1 MMLDEVTC
9 SGEWWLPSNPEKRIK
24 GKLTFNQTNGA
35 RLDLEEAFTE
45 SPKTICGISLPVGR
59 EITLQDCIPLAW
71 GLPEFPYKVFAHRVF
86 LGAHFNN
93 PEGVKFNSLHC
104 QMSNLFEWLWKSG
117 IKYEGEASKNIVIKY
132 DRPEPIS
139 IRINPEL
146 RIDIDFRHSFSSKRR
161 NGEIQLKQTVYVS
174 FHPKENKNIDDY
186 LNWMHHFR
194 NFLCLATQVSIFPQK
209 IIGLIDDK
217 SPSSMVDVLYQLD
230 APINTEADVYNSLF
244 TFKDIENK
252 FETCLQ
258 NWHGKYDELEP
269 VYQLY
274 FGTLYGRFVYLN
286 LRFLCLVQ
294 ALEAYHRRAISN
306 EELPKERHKERLTS
320 ILNAAPLEHKKWLKE
335 KLAYRNEPS
344 LRSRIKYL
352 CDMFSTTVKTLI
364 PDTRYFINKVVDTR
378 NYMTHY
384 DLNLKD
390 KRAEGK
396 ELFIITEKLRIMIEM
411 CLMKEIGFNLDEISN
426 LICKRYQDRLKQYE

>member
-1 MMLDEVTC
+1 
-9 SGEWWLPSNPEKRIK
+9 
-24 GKLTFNQTNGA
+24 
-35 RLDLEEAFTE
+35 
-45 SPKTICGISLPVGR
+45 
-59 EITLQDCIPLAW
+59 
-71 GLPEFPYKVFAHRVF
+71 
-86 LGAHFNN
+86 
-93 PEGVKFNSLHC
+93 
-104 QMSNLFEWLWKSG
+104 
-117 IKYEGEASKNIVIKY
+117 
-132 DRPEPIS
+132 
-139 IRINPEL
+139 
-146 RIDIDFRHSFSSKRR
+146 
-161 NGEIQLKQTVYVS
+161 
-174 FHPKENKNIDDY
+174 
-186 LNWMHHFR
+186 
-194 NFLCLATQVSIFPQK
+194 
-209 IIGLIDDK
+209 
-217 SPSSMVDVLYQLD
+217 MVDVLYQLD